1 MLNVLIDSN
10 GAFSIYA
17 YAWIGVAL
25 TFIYFLIVAI
35 ALHWKSA
42 HAVDVT
48 RYEPP
53 ENVSP
58 ALAAYL
64 IENGRC
70 ERAFAA
76 ALISLA
82 TKGFLKIHEDG
93 GRFALKKLRDADES
107 LPPEESCI
115 LKSLFPYLDKYQF
128 GVTDSAELTRALH
141 QFEKVIAG
149 VAEPNLISRNWGQ
162 WYIGAVFSMLVIM
175 AVIGSLPVHVGGAKL
190 PGILYLCLIG
200 VLCAACFISAIR
212 VWPSTLRKLISRLP
226 GVTRPARPFNV
237 SDTVP
242 LVLTTSALL
251 GFGLLASSTSNQVA
265 LLISAV
271 LFLNVVFYQI
281 CEAPTAAGRKV
292 LEELKGFRAFVGRT
306 DADRLNRENSP
317 GATPQILETNTGY
330 AVALNVERG
339 WGEEFTANL
348 LQLFEVD
355 SAYDIP
361 MPSGHAPRISE
372 TPSGAI
378 QVSLLGRI
386 LNKIARRKKR
396 RRSRRKA
403 APSP

>member
-1 MLNVLIDSN
+1 MLTDST

-25 TFIYFLIVAI
+25 TFVYFVIVAT
-35 ALHWKSA
+35 ALRWKSA
-42 HAVDVT
+42 HSVDVT

-58 ALAAYL
+58 ALAAFI

-76 ALISLA
+76 AIISLA
-82 TKGFLKIHEDG
+82 AKGFVKIHEDG
-93 GRFALKKLRDADES
+93 DRFALKKLRDADEF
-107 LPPEESCI
+107 LPAEESCI

-128 GVTDSAELTRALH
+128 GVTDSAELSRALH

-162 WYIGAVFSMLVIM
+162 WYIGAVFSMLVVM
-175 AVIGSLPVHVGGAKL
+175 AVIGSLPVHVEGRKL

-271 LFLNVVFYQI
+271 LFLNVVFHQL

-306 DADRLNRENSP
+306 DADRLNRENNP
-317 GATPQILETNTGY
+317 GVTPQVLETNTGY

-339 WGEEFTANL
+339 WGEEFTTKL

-361 MPSGHAPRISE
+361 WPSDHAPRIPGTDSD
-372 TPSGAI
+372 SI
-378 QVSLLGRI
+378 HVSLLGRI
-386 LNKIARRKKR
+386 LNKIARRRKR
-396 RRSRRKA
+396 ARSRRKA

>member
-1 MLNVLIDSN
+1 MLTDSS
-10 GAFSIYA
+10 GAISVYA
-17 YAWIGVAL
+17 YAWLGVAL
-25 TFIYFLIVAI
+25 TFIYFLMIAV

-42 HAVDVT
+42 RAVDVT

-64 IENGRC
+64 IQNGRC

-76 ALISLA
+76 AIISLA
-82 TKGFLKIHEDG
+82 AKGFLRIHEDG
-93 GRFALKKLRDADES
+93 DRFALKKRRDAEES
-107 LPPEESCI
+107 LPAEESCI
-115 LKSLFPYLDKYQF
+115 LKSLFPYSLDKYQF
-128 GVTDSAELTRALH
+128 GVTDSAELSRALH
-141 QFEKVIAG
+141 HFEKVIAG
-149 VAEPNLISRNWGQ
+149 VAEPNLISRNWGL
-162 WYIGAVFSMLVIM
+162 WYVGAVFSMLVIM
-175 AVIGSLPVHVGGAKL
+175 AVIGSLPVHLKGGQL
-190 PGILYLCLIG
+190 PGVGYLCLIG

-271 LFLNVVFYQI
+271 LFLNVVFHQL

-292 LEELKGFRAFVGRT
+292 LEELKGFRTFVGRA

-317 GATPQILETNTGY
+317 GATPQILEANTGY

-348 LQLFEVD
+348 LQFFEID

-361 MPSGHAPRISE
+361 WPSDHTPRISG
-372 TPSGAI
+372 TPSGPI

-386 LNKIARRKKR
+386 LNKIARRRKR
-396 RRSRRKA
+396 ARSRRKRT
-403 APSP
+403 PSP